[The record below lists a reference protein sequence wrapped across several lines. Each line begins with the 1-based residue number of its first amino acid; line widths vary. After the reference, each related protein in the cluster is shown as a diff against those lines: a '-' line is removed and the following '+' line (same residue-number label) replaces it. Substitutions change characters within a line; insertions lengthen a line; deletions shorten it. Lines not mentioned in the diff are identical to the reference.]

1 MLKNKKKHNVEYFSI
16 LMLIAMLANE
26 IIKAIKV
33 ITSMLANRELN
44 CLLVRHG
51 YLRCYMLNENFLTY
65 CFIFPWPSH

>member
-1 MLKNKKKHNVEYFSI
+1 
-16 LMLIAMLANE
+16 MLIAMLANE

-33 ITSMLANRELN
+33 ITSMLGNRELN

-51 YLRCYMLNENFLTY
+51 YLRCYMLNEIFLTY